1 LPEKSGNQTK
11 QQQTKPNKQMSNK
24 VKYNK
29 RTKAYRAVAETEGM
43 LPETDYP
50 TSGSYS
56 FHQMRDEARK
66 VIGKIFDSRA
76 RKWTLEYDKPP
87 YYCGDDSY
95 EPWECTFTYRMDSIH
110 WNKHEDQRPPI
121 WLEGE
126 VTVSAVT
133 LVDLFDRIVEKLD
146 SLESY
151 ERHLNESLILA
162 DHMAKIKSTETV

>member
-1 LPEKSGNQTK
+1 
-11 QQQTKPNKQMSNK
+11 MSK
-24 VKYNK
+24 TQRYNK
-29 RTKAYRAVAETEGM
+29 RTIAYRSVAETEGM

-56 FHQMRDEARK
+56 FQNMYDDARK

-87 YYCGDDSY
+87 YCADDSF
-95 EPWECTFTYRMDSIH
+95 EGWVCTFTCRMDSLH
-110 WNKHEDQRPPI
+110 WHGGANDQRAPI

-146 SLESY
+146 SIQAY
-151 ERHLNESLILA
+151 EKYVFDSLVLA
-162 DHMAKIKSTETV
+162 DHMAELKSTETV

>member
-1 LPEKSGNQTK
+1 
-11 QQQTKPNKQMSNK
+11 MSK
-24 VKYNK
+24 TQRYNK
-29 RTKAYRAVAETEGM
+29 RTKAYRTVVEKEGM
-43 LPETDYP
+43 LPEKDYP

-66 VIGKIFDSRA
+66 VIGKIFESYA
-76 RKWTLEYDKPP
+76 AFLGTTRKWTLEYDKPP

-95 EPWECTFTYRMDSIH
+95 EPWECTFTYQMDTIH
-110 WNKHEDQRPPI
+110 WHKHEDQRPPI
-121 WLEGE
+121 RLEGE

-146 SLESY
+146 SIVSY

-162 DHMAKIKSTETV
+162 DHMAKVKSTETA